1 MALDVTTT
9 PALNDATKLNDF
21 IRLRDNDRIGAMPA
35 MAGATLLQG
44 GAFDE
49 FIYSTAFV
57 RLPFCPAFEIDS
69 ALAGYVSVYLEVEAV
84 REPGVGVTV
93 NAVFDVWNLTTGAV
107 VAGSEVTVPV
117 DVAHPSIGGSTKHAK
132 STAFTLAAGVNRYYI
147 RIKTGTTDQS
157 VGGFAR
163 IVAKGA

>member
-1 MALDVTTT
+1 MAFDATTT
-9 PALNDATKLNDF
+9 PALNDATKLNDY

-44 GAFDE
+44 GSHDA
-49 FIYSTAFV
+49 FIYSTAFQ
-57 RLPFCPAFEIDS
+57 RLPNCPAFEIDA
-69 ALAGYVSVYLEVEAV
+69 ALGAYVSVYLEVEPV

-93 NAVFDVWNLTTGAV
+93 NAIFDVWNVTTGAV
-107 VAGSEVTVPV
+107 VTGSEVTVPI
-117 DVAHPSIGGSTKHAK
+117 DVAHPASKHSK
-132 STAFTLAAGVNRYYI
+132 STAFTLASGVNRYYI
-147 RIKTGTTDQS
+147 RVKTGTADQS